1 MLRGL
6 RSQCRDIGIARVVRD
21 EAFLGRRR
29 SLGRGCIRSCVFRR
43 AIVHRRCRISRK
55 HDHLAHPRHLRQL
68 RLDLPQLDPE
78 TAYLHLEVVSTQ
90 ILQPPVRAPTRQIPR
105 LIQPPA
111 RHERI
116 VDEPLPRQLRPVQ
129 VPACNAR
136 PADVELP
143 AHAHRRR
150 AQPLVQHIGPHVRQ
164 RPADVR
170 RMLRRDPRER
180 RIHRAFRR
188 TIHVVVRPARYARQL
203 RPHPF
208 ADRLAPHQR
217 HLRIG
222 FVLRPSRPLDQRQL
236 RRRAIEDVDPVSP
249 DRIEQ
254 TPPVEAHRLRHH
266 HQRPPRQQLHP
277 LLDQRIERD
286 RCVQAHAPC
295 ARVRA
300 VDRLVQRTP
309 QIHHACVLDHH
320 PLRLSRRARRVDHIG
335 KVARRQA
342 FDTRRRRR
350 QRAPA
355 RRIRLQ
361 VRNRRRT
368 GQRIQRRAPRRVR
381 QHDRRP
387 AVVQDRA
394 QALRRIARVQRHI
407 CAARLQDRQQ
417 SRHHL
422 DAAPERQPHARVR
435 PDALSAQVVREAIRT
450 RVEVRIAQRLVA
462 ADHRRRFRRSRYL
475 GFEQLMEAGIPR
487 IRAACFVPAVQY
499 LCAFGGRQYVKLSQF
514 TARICAQRASQLLQ
528 RQFHEFAYALW
539 PNPFTNL
546 RDDREIAL
554 VIIHGHA
561 QWITGSL
568 VPVEQFDAVGNMRGR
583 DLRLA
588 VPIVQQRREQRRLR
602 RHPAATLRQHQRRML
617 VTHQF
622 RQLRM
627 RPLHA
632 RLHARLRYPHPHRQ
646 RVDEQAQRSIRLR
659 ASLHPPEQ
667 HRAEH
672 HVLPPRRAR
681 QHQPPRHMH
690 HARRAHPQPAR
701 MSAKRPRQL
710 RLQPPRRL
718 RYLTPVSLNAQ
729 QTERRRRLIDVP
741 QLRPEV
747 RLVVRLAHPQP
758 RLRNEI
764 PERRRP
770 RQVLHSALPDRA
782 RLLDHTL
789 ERRMIDRQM
798 MKQHA
803 RHPAFVLAVA
813 SRVNVHQRRAAHVHP
828 IAARIEA
835 GLQLP
840 HDVAFARIELDD
852 ANRQRRPALHD
863 LHRLLESLP
872 EKTGAQDVVPID
884 HLLQCR
890 HKPLHHLAAAERQHA
905 RQHVRIAFPRHQVMK
920 QNAFLQ
926 RRQRIDVLHVRRSAF
941 HLRHQRVDR
950 LLAQRHQRQ
959 LGRRNVL
966 VAVGNQIRRYP
977 DVLIVGP
984 QMRGEIGQRR
994 RPVDDTH
1001 VGMQARRPKLL
1012 AQADHEQRMPAEFEE
1027 IVMAADALHGQQV
1040 LPDRGQCFFL
1050 CALRRFVFG
1059 AGVRVVRRR
1068 GQCAP
1073 VQLAVRRQRPR
1084 VQPHVRRWHH
1094 VGRQMSCCLFPQR
1107 RNIGIPRVVR
1117 DEAFLAG
1124 RRTRVARQHHRL
1136 AHARHL
1142 RQLRLDLP

>member
-1 MLRGL
+1 MQIQDR
-6 RSQCRDIGIARVVRD
+6 RTRVQSNQDVIR
-21 EAFLGRRR
+21 
-29 SLGRGCIRSCVFRR
+29 GRGV
-43 AIVHRRCRISRK
+43 AK
-55 HDHLAHPRHLRQL
+55 HDYGR
-68 RLDLPQLDPE
+68 
-78 TAYLHLEVVSTQ
+78 T
-90 ILQPPVRAPTRQIPR
+90 
-105 LIQPPA
+105 
-111 RHERI
+111 
-116 VDEPLPRQLRPVQ
+116 
-129 VPACNAR
+129 
-136 PADVELP
+136 VE
-143 AHAHRRR
+143 
-150 AQPLVQHIGPHVRQ
+150 QHVRQ
-164 RPADVR
+164 ALGR
-170 RMLRRDPRER
+170 
-180 RIHRAFRR
+180 
-188 TIHVVVRPARYARQL
+188 
-203 RPHPF
+203 
-208 ADRLAPHQR
+208 
-217 HLRIG
+217 
-222 FVLRPSRPLDQRQL
+222 
-236 RRRAIEDVDPVSP
+236 VS
-249 DRIEQ
+249 RIE
-254 TPPVEAHRLRHH
+254 
-266 HQRPPRQQLHP
+266 
-277 LLDQRIERD
+277 
-286 RCVQAHAPC
+286 
-295 ARVRA
+295 
-300 VDRLVQRTP
+300 
-309 QIHHACVLDHH
+309 
-320 PLRLSRRARRVDHIG
+320 
-335 KVARRQA
+335 
-342 FDTRRRRR
+342 
-350 QRAPA
+350 
-355 RRIRLQ
+355 
-361 VRNRRRT
+361 
-368 GQRIQRRAPRRVR
+368 
-381 QHDRRP
+381 
-387 AVVQDRA
+387 
-394 QALRRIARVQRHI
+394 RHI
-407 CAARLQDRQQ
+407 CAARLERRQHADQQFGTAPRIQCDAIVLTHAPSTQIVGQAVRTPIEFRVGQ
-417 SRHHL
+417 STLVLNYRN
-422 DAAPERQPHARVR
+422 RVR
-435 PDALSAQVVREAIRT
+435 RARGLPFEQFVQAEPRWTCLFAGIPTTNDFFTLHFRQDVQLPQRP
-450 RVEVRIAQRLVA
+450 VRIA
-462 ADHRRRFRRSRYL
+462 
-475 GFEQLMEAGIPR
+475 
-487 IRAACFVPAVQY
+487 
-499 LCAFGGRQYVKLSQF
+499 
-514 TARICAQRASQLLQ
+514 LQ
-528 RQFHEFAYALW
+528 RIDQPCQRDLEEIANARRIDACSRLR
-539 PNPFTNL
+539 TNL
-546 RDDREIAL
+546 EIVA
-554 VIIHGHA
+554 VIVDVHA
-561 QWITGSL
+561 DGVVGSL

-627 RPLHA
+627 RLLHA

-710 RLQPPRRL
+710 RLQRPRRL

-959 LGRRNVL
+959 LGRRNANRIRRRLRAAPAKYVDQFRLAFLERLRELGIQRAARRTHHQL
-966 VAVGNQIRRYP
+966 VAIDVNPNVLSLQKIQQAVYVHSLNSSTSALSGVPFAASPGIRFGGTYVSPRLAPTRTARSASVGAVNKVVTSACRF
-977 DVLIVGP
+977 
-984 QMRGEIGQRR
+984 
-994 RPVDDTH
+994 
-1001 VGMQARRPKLL
+1001 ARRMCSIRVIASSECPPSSKKL
-1012 AQADHEQRMPAEFEE
+1012 
-1027 IVMAADALHGQQV
+1027 
-1040 LPDRGQCFFL
+1040 
-1050 CALRRFVFG
+1050 
-1059 AGVRVVRRR
+1059 
-1068 GQCAP
+1068 
-1073 VQLAVRRQRPR
+1073 
-1084 VQPHVRRWHH
+1084 
-1094 VGRQMSCCLFPQR
+1094 S
-1107 RNIGIPRVVR
+1107 
-1117 DEAFLAG
+1117 
-1124 RRTRVARQHHRL
+1124 
-1136 AHARHL
+1136 
-1142 RQLRLDLP
+1142 